1 MIQISTVACLSYI
14 VSHNCFYQ
22 LYQLWVI
29 SCSLIFNAAVSL
41 ARVLILSHLGYC
53 SSIYANL
60 PWIQIERL
68 EPVHWVVACLISGFA
83 KADRFLYCMWGDP
96 TLAPFLQCLLYDFPF
111 VWLCLSVWSLLP
123 LLHRQWWPGH
133 PFCMHWSCNVGH
145 FPWLAQLHGTNFLC
159 RSIFF
164 PVSPPLHFIS
174 QYFYEGHNAVNKF
187 KLACLKV
194 LIINPPP

>member
-68 EPVHWVVACLISGFA
+68 EPVHWVVARLISGFA

-111 VWLCLSVWSLLP
+111 VWLCLSCMVSIYLQELCCLSSHCVITTSFAQPPVVTWPSLLHA
-123 LLHRQWWPGH
+123 LKLQ
-133 PFCMHWSCNVGH
+133 
-145 FPWLAQLHGTNFLC
+145 C
-159 RSIFF
+159 RAFSMI
-164 PVSPPLHFIS
+164 SPTTW
-174 QYFYEGHNAVNKF
+174 N
-187 KLACLKV
+187 
-194 LIINPPP
+194 